1 MQPPSDNSVYV
12 HLEVLNPD
20 TNAAF
25 KQLSSASWWLGCLAT
40 ECGLRS
46 KANKKVFRRTNGN
59 TCKIGYEAAQAHG
72 CVAAGLGALCIKTPK
87 GLDEICTKAA
97 ARNFFT
103 KQVNLLRQ
111 MLCVNLVAR

>member
-1 MQPPSDNSVYV
+1 MQP
-12 HLEVLNPD
+12 
-20 TNAAF
+20 NAVSIF
-25 KQLSSASWWLGCLAT
+25 YG
-40 ECGLRS
+40 CGLRS

-59 TCKIGYEAAQAHG
+59 TCKIGCEAAQAHG